1 MNHVN
6 ANRILLLGIGSDILK
21 DVSIP
26 SRLIADL
33 RMPFQYEE
41 LDFESI
47 YLGGLDLLEYI
58 DGYKAVIFIDTIKTE
73 NGDPGKVHFFS
84 TENYRETLHLSNQH
98 DLSFGMTLRLGK
110 RLGFTLPANIQIIAV
125 EITEDLEI
133 GPALSK
139 ELHDLYPEIRSEVEE
154 CIERIYKELST
165 EI

>member
-6 ANRILLLGIGSDILK
+6 ANRILLLGIGSEILK
-21 DVSIP
+21 DVGIS
-26 SRLIADL
+26 SRLIDEL
-33 RMPFQYEE
+33 RTHFQYEE

-58 DGYKAVIFIDTIKTE
+58 NGYKTVIFIDTIKTE

-98 DLSFGMTLRLGK
+98 DLSFGMTIKLGK
-110 RLGFTLPANIQIIAV
+110 RLGFNLPAIMHVIAV

-133 GPALSK
+133 GSGLSK
-139 ELHDLYPEIRSEVEE
+139 ELEVRYPEIRSEVERW
-154 CIERIYKELST
+154 IERLYKEMRT